1 MGKYERMQKRKERR
15 AAEHREKA
23 RRHEERLADKSDV
36 VDNTHKRGSSTW
48 RRDQQGNIIFKNY
61 IKFSKLSFV
70 MIGAIILIVV
80 FLAVVVM
87 TNTEEAGVCA
97 NPFCKFFDGSIG
109 IFNPEEKQ
117 VFTPPTERDT
127 P

>member
-15 AAEHREKA
+15 AAEHREKQ

-70 MIGAIILIVV
+70 MIGAIVMIVV

-87 TNTEEAGVCA
+87 TNTEEAGICA
-97 NPFCKFFDGSIG
+97 NPFCKFFDGSILTG
-109 IFNPEEKQ
+109 APEQ
-117 VFTPPTERDT
+117 QIFTPPTSDA

>member
-1 MGKYERMQKRKERR
+1 MGKYERMQKRKEKR

-23 RRHEERLADKSDV
+23 RRHEERLGKVADDD
-36 VDNTHKRGSSTW
+36 DNHKRGSSTW
-48 RRDQQGNIIFKNY
+48 RKDQQGNIIFKNY

-97 NPFCKFFDGSIG
+97 NPFCKFFDGTLFYSP
-109 IFNPEEKQ
+109 PEQ
-117 VFTPPTERDT
+117 VFTAPTEERAL

>member
-15 AAEHREKA
+15 AAEHREKQ
-23 RRHEERLADKSDV
+23 RRHEERLADKSP

-48 RRDQQGNIIFKNY
+48 RRDQQGNVIFKNY

-70 MIGAIILIVV
+70 MIGAIVMIVV

-87 TNTEEAGVCA
+87 TNTEEAGICA

-117 VFTPPTERDT
+117 VFTAPTEERAL

>member
-15 AAEHREKA
+15 AAEHREKQ
-23 RRHEERLADKSDV
+23 RRHEERLVDKSDV

-97 NPFCKFFDGSIG
+97 NPFCKFFDGSILTG
-109 IFNPEEKQ
+109 APEQ
-117 VFTPPTERDT
+117 QTFTPPTSDA

>member
-1 MGKYERMQKRKERR
+1 MGKYERMQKRKEKR

-23 RRHEERLADKSDV
+23 RRHEERLGKVADD
-36 VDNTHKRGSSTW
+36 DNHKRGSSTW
-48 RRDQQGNIIFKNY
+48 RKDQQGNIIFKNY

-97 NPFCKFFDGSIG
+97 NPFCKFFDGTLFYSP
-109 IFNPEEKQ
+109 PEQ
-117 VFTPPTERDT
+117 VFTAPTEERAL